1 MKVIRKLMFFIAV
14 VLVQVLVC
22 NNIHLFDYAMPMIY
36 VYFLMMFRRD
46 YPRWGIL
53 LWCFTL
59 GITLDAFSNTPG
71 VASASAT
78 LIGLLQPFIFA
89 PFIQRD
95 SLDDMDPD
103 MHSMGFSKFAIYS
116 LIIVFIYCLVFYSL
130 EMFGFFNWVE
140 WLLCIG
146 GSTALT
152 YVLILIIEN
161 FRK

>member
-1 MKVIRKLMFFIAV
+1 MLIPIA
-14 VLVQVLVC
+14 
-22 NNIHLFDYAMPMIY
+22 
-36 VYFLMMFRRD
+36 
-46 YPRWGIL
+46 IL
-53 LWCFTL
+53 SCQDDWTFSADSRY
-59 GITLDAFSNTPG
+59 TLDFSVDTLKMDTVFTG